1 MTLSRPAT
9 GVWRPLDPAA
19 ARRILCVLDVPW
31 WIAGGWALDLFVGTQ
46 TRAHKDLD
54 VGARRRD
61 AARILAALP
70 GWEFFEAH
78 EGSLHQIPIG
88 LGPRAKVN
96 SLWGRL
102 AGEPHWMLEL
112 MLDDSDEEHW
122 VFRRDPSIRRP
133 LAAALHGTAEG
144 MRYLAP
150 EIQLLYKA
158 RDVRPQDQ
166 ADFERIA
173 PRLDA
178 AAIEWLREGL
188 SRLYPQHRWLPVLA
202 PSAAGSN
209 GASG

>member
-1 MTLSRPAT
+1 MTASQPAT
-9 GVWRPLDPAA
+9 GVWHRMDPAG
-19 ARRILCVLDVPW
+19 ARRILCAVDAPW
-31 WIAGGWALDLFVGTQ
+31 WIAGGWALDLFLGRQ

-78 EGSLHQIPIG
+78 EGSLHQLAIG
-88 LGPRAKVN
+88 GGPRAKVN

-102 AGEPHWMLEL
+102 AGEPRWMLEL

-122 VFRRDPSIRRP
+122 IFRRDPSIRRP
-133 LAAALHGTAEG
+133 LAAALHSTAEG
-144 MRYLAP
+144 TRYLAP

-158 RDVRPQDQ
+158 RDMRPEDQ
-166 ADFERIA
+166 ADFARIA

-178 AAIEWLREGL
+178 PAIEWLWEGV
-188 SRLYPQHRWLPVLA
+188 SRLYPHHPWLPVLT
-202 PSAAGSN
+202 PNAAGRN
-209 GASG
+209 DASG